1 MKLHELLQGIEV
13 LEQNADPELELT
25 GVSYDSRSTAPGE
38 LFAAISGYA
47 TDGHRFIPAALARG
61 AACVLCEHDMP
72 EHTPWVRV
80 RDARAA
86 LAQLGCNWFGH
97 PAERLCMIGVTGT
110 NGKTTVT
117 CLVKHVLEQTLG
129 AKVGLIGTIEN
140 RIGDTVVPTERTTPE
155 SFALQGLLR
164 QMLDAGCTHVVMEV
178 SSHALALHRVDGIP
192 FTVGA
197 FTNLTEDHLDFHKT
211 MEAYGA
217 AKARLF
223 RLCRTGVLNADDPA
237 YRTMLQGAACTPL
250 LVGTGKD
257 AALRAEQVQLAP
269 DHVAMEVREG
279 EKAAHVRIGIPGR
292 FTVSNALLTLG
303 IARALGIG
311 LEDACRA
318 LGTAAGVKGR
328 IEVVPPPGRVV
339 LCGCGGDRDRAKRPS
354 MGEVAARLADVLV
367 VTSDNPRTEEPMAII
382 REILAG
388 IPQTEKP
395 VYVEENR
402 RRAIRMTLRFAQK
415 DDMIV
420 LAGKG
425 HETYQVLGTEKIH
438 FDERE
443 EVAACLQEEDHEQ

>member
-25 GVSYDSRSTAPGE
+25 GVSYDSRSTALGE

-178 SSHALALHRVDGIP
+178 SSHALALHQIGRASCRERV
-192 FTVGA
+192 
-197 FTNLTEDHLDFHKT
+197 
-211 MEAYGA
+211 
-217 AKARLF
+217 
-223 RLCRTGVLNADDPA
+223 
-237 YRTMLQGAACTPL
+237 
-250 LVGTGKD
+250 
-257 AALRAEQVQLAP
+257 
-269 DHVAMEVREG
+269 
-279 EKAAHVRIGIPGR
+279 
-292 FTVSNALLTLG
+292 
-303 IARALGIG
+303 
-311 LEDACRA
+311 
-318 LGTAAGVKGR
+318 
-328 IEVVPPPGRVV
+328 
-339 LCGCGGDRDRAKRPS
+339 
-354 MGEVAARLADVLV
+354 
-367 VTSDNPRTEEPMAII
+367 
-382 REILAG
+382 
-388 IPQTEKP
+388 
-395 VYVEENR
+395 
-402 RRAIRMTLRFAQK
+402 
-415 DDMIV
+415 
-420 LAGKG
+420 
-425 HETYQVLGTEKIH
+425 
-438 FDERE
+438 
-443 EVAACLQEEDHEQ
+443 